1 MFTTKN
7 IFLVLLLAVLYY
19 GAGNLSFDLI
29 TEDTFITMGAFMP
42 EGIALAFALFFG
54 KRALFGIFLGQLA
67 LAIGNDISLFPSLA
81 ISFINTSEAYLAII
95 LFDKFKINKELISL
109 RDVIGF
115 ALIVS
120 LVLQVYSSVASNLV
134 LLFFGY
140 NSTQTLM
147 HLIFSWWFGNSMG
160 QLLVAPFLLIHFYNY
175 KKINIQE
182 YIFYVLAIVGYLY
195 TIEIVIEVNNP
206 FLFSSLSIPVALF
219 FVAKK
224 NMLYGTLF
232 IVLAAMVTS
241 YSAYLGIGSFQLAS
255 DIDNTINYNLFILSH
270 ISIVM
275 MFGAL
280 FEERRQRENRLQ
292 HLVEQEV
299 DKNKEQQLLMLQQNR
314 HAQMGELISMIAH
327 QWRQPLNNLSL
338 VNQVLITKYKKS
350 KLDDESMES
359 FKNNSSKQITLMSQ
373 TIDDFRDFFRDKK
386 EKKYFSVN
394 EAIQTVLSM
403 TKDIYKKNGIEIDF
417 VAAGSYKV
425 NGLENTFGQALL
437 NIINNARDALIE
449 KNIEEKRITILLA
462 QEDDTVLIQIKD
474 NAGGIPKKII
484 EKIFDPYFST
494 KQNKNGTGLGLYMT
508 RVIIN
513 EQENASVSVSNDA
526 EGAVFSIKIKGEIDV
541 DK

>member
-54 KRALFGIFLGQLA
+54 KRVLFGIFLGQLA

-120 LVLQVYSSVASNLV
+120 SILQVYSSVASNLV

-182 YIFYVLAIVGYLY
+182 YIFYVLAIAGYLY

-206 FLFSSLSIPVALF
+206 FLFSSLSIPLALF
-219 FVAKK
+219 LVAKK

-280 FEERRQRENRLQ
+280 FEERRQRENTLQ

-299 DKNKEQQLLMLQQNR
+299 NKNKEQQLLMLQQNR

-373 TIDDFRDFFRDKK
+373 TIDDFRDFFRDEK

-449 KNIEEKRITILLA
+449 KNIEEKRITILLT

-513 EQENASVSVSNDA
+513 EQENASISVSNDA